1 MRAIVHGGHSR
12 RADLRVPGDKSISH
26 RALLFSL
33 ISEGTSR
40 IDGLSRAL
48 DVGATRVAIECLGA
62 KVIDDSDAVFVVGV
76 GGEFTEPE
84 RIIDVGNSGTLLRL
98 ITGVLAGSVG
108 NSFFLSGDA
117 SIVRRPMQRVVEP
130 LGAMGATIVGRGL
143 NQYAPLAI
151 SGQPLVGITY
161 SMSLPSAQVKSALMF
176 AGLFA
181 EGETVLI
188 EQNAT
193 RAHTEEMAVRYGAKV
208 SVDDQGDAKV
218 IRVTGS
224 RLKATDFVVPGDPS
238 AAAFFVV
245 LGLIGQSQIRIEDV
259 YLGPQRDGFVDVLLQ
274 MGAQIEV
281 MSQTDSLFTI
291 VAHPS
296 DLTWCDVGPSKIA
309 GLIDEIPILAVA
321 ASRAKGRTRF
331 LGVDE
336 LRHKESDRIATTLA
350 MLKTFDVHCSEIEGG
365 FEVEGTFTA
374 SKNNRRIV
382 ESHFDHRIA
391 MSAAILASLHKGKT
405 EITGFE
411 SVSTSFPGF
420 ADRLRECGIRTD
432 LKH

>member
-40 IDGLSRAL
+40 IDGLSQAL
-48 DVGATRVAIECLGA
+48 DVGATRVAIERLGA

-84 RIIDVGNSGTLLRL
+84 RMIDVGNSGTLLRL
-98 ITGVLAGSVG
+98 MTGVLAGSVG

-117 SIVRRPMQRVVEP
+117 SIARRPMQRVVEP
-130 LGAMGATIVGRGL
+130 LGAMGATIIGRRL

-193 RAHTEEMAVRYGAKV
+193 RAHTEEMALRYGAKV

-218 IRVTGS
+218 IRVSGS

-245 LGLIGQSQIRIEDV
+245 LGLIGQNQIRIQDV
-259 YLGPQRDGFVDVLLQ
+259 YLGPQRDGFVEVLLQ

-281 MSQTDSLFTI
+281 ISETDSLFNR
-291 VAHPS
+291 
-296 DLTWCDVGPSKIA
+296 C
-309 GLIDEIPILAVA
+309 
-321 ASRAKGRTRF
+321 AS
-331 LGVDE
+331 
-336 LRHKESDRIATTLA
+336 
-350 MLKTFDVHCSEIEGG
+350 
-365 FEVEGTFTA
+365 
-374 SKNNRRIV
+374 
-382 ESHFDHRIA
+382 
-391 MSAAILASLHKGKT
+391 
-405 EITGFE
+405 
-411 SVSTSFPGF
+411 
-420 ADRLRECGIRTD
+420 
-432 LKH
+432 